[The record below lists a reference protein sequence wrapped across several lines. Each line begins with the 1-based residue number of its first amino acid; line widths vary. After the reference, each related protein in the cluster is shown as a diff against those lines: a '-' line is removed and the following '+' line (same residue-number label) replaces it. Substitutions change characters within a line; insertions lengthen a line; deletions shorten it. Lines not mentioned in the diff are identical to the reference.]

1 MRGTIGVRAL
11 PLVGV
16 TLALA
21 VTGTGTASA
30 ADGGSRPAEQTLLRL
45 TDLPGG
51 YLLRPGGY
59 CEPLEVHSY
68 TGKRALEAWGKAF
81 SPFDCHLGYKR
92 LYRPPGA
99 AASPPT
105 IATAAVTTASV
116 EGAVAAASVG
126 EELVENLTG
135 AREVRAAATP
145 TVIGDETHLFRS
157 PEFDGEGGSQ
167 PQPGV
172 SVVWRVGGDL
182 QVVYAGGWS
191 YAKDELAAYAL
202 AAKQQA
208 HVEAPAPFLASEAED
223 IPTYFENPRLGVPA
237 YWLGKEFKT
246 GSGPTSYFLGAY
258 PRGYFRL
265 APGQRMTAQYN
276 TELFLDS
283 WTPAGWR
290 RFAKTEVGRRQ
301 WSWHCT
307 RSRTIELEE
316 GHAVIYGSYKSGY
329 ATCPTSGP
337 HHFIAHVF
345 LPGVV
350 IAIGE
355 PPCRYCQGDL
365 DPNFESFKAV
375 EKIVRGL
382 RRWRPS

>member
-1 MRGTIGVRAL
+1 MIGVRAL
-11 PLVGV
+11 ALVGA
-16 TLALA
+16 TMALA
-21 VTGTGTASA
+21 VTGTGAASA
-30 ADGGSRPAEQTLLRL
+30 AAEGSKPAEQTLLRL

-51 YLLRPGGY
+51 YVLRQGGY

-68 TGKRALEAWGKAF
+68 TGKRALEGWVKAF

-92 LYRPPGA
+92 LYRPAGT
-99 AASPPT
+99 AASPPSV
-105 IATAAVTTASV
+105 ATAAVTTTSV
-116 EGAVAAASVG
+116 EGAVAARSVG
-126 EELVENLTG
+126 EELVENLTE
-135 AREVRAAATP
+135 ARAVRATATP

-157 PEFDGEGGSQ
+157 PEFDGEAGSQ

-172 SVVWRVGGDL
+172 SVVWRVGTAL

-191 YAKDELAAYAL
+191 YAKDERAAYAI
-202 AAKQQA
+202 AVKQQA
-208 HVEAPAPFLASEAED
+208 HVEAPTPYLASEAED

-237 YWLGKEFKT
+237 YWLGKEFKA
-246 GSGPTSYFLGAY
+246 GSGPTSYFMDAY

-265 APGQRMTAQYN
+265 APEQQMTARYN

-307 RSRTIELEE
+307 RSHTIELKE

-329 ATCPTSGP
+329 ATCPTSSP

-365 DPNFESFKAV
+365 GPNFESFKAMDA
-375 EKIVRGL
+375 IVRGL